1 MSQYILKNKDIDV
14 LSFEITKKE
23 FKSVLTDDTD
33 FSQKIENIDII
44 KPELLPINLNLDN
57 IELNL
62 NLWIKDR
69 KIPENRQFVEN
80 IVATYSANGEEQ
92 LMDYIDIS
100 LGLSLNDS
108 FWIVPANENYQWK
121 DFNLYQND
129 FSEALEKAAFGE
141 ELQRI
146 QGFTSSP
153 EYTTNGMLKKCWHKE
168 NGQIYLYKG
177 ASKQY
182 ANGGKEA
189 YSEYYM
195 AQVAEIMGFECVPYD
210 LKEFHGQLVSSCP
223 IFTNENE
230 GYAPMYK
237 LFKTEEWKILQKAEL
252 INAIAEFYAPKKLRD
267 LMLFDALILNP
278 DRHCGNFGMMI
289 DNNTN
294 ELLRPAPI
302 FDNGYSMM
310 NFLTLDEL
318 KDIKNAKIEKISSFG
333 YSFDEQMKEAVEP
346 RHIANL
352 RKLAQFEFKKHAEF
366 NLGDEWLMPIQAHIQ
381 DRANLA
387 INLCKKKFDER
398 FQYYIEKKDILTPE
412 ARQRY
417 EKEILK
423 NYEALTEQGI
433 KFDDKQVKDIKSIYQ
448 AQGLS
453 NMAR

>member
-146 QGFTSSP
+146 QARLNTRQMECSKNAGI
-153 EYTTNGMLKKCWHKE
+153 KKMDKF
-168 NGQIYLYKG
+168 IFIK
-177 ASKQY
+177 
-182 ANGGKEA
+182 
-189 YSEYYM
+189 
-195 AQVAEIMGFECVPYD
+195 AQA
-210 LKEFHGQLVSSCP
+210 
-223 IFTNENE
+223 
-230 GYAPMYK
+230 
-237 LFKTEEWKILQKAEL
+237 
-252 INAIAEFYAPKKLRD
+252 
-267 LMLFDALILNP
+267 
-278 DRHCGNFGMMI
+278 
-289 DNNTN
+289 NNTQ
-294 ELLRPAPI
+294 
-302 FDNGYSMM
+302 MV
-310 NFLTLDEL
+310 
-318 KDIKNAKIEKISSFG
+318 AKK
-333 YSFDEQMKEAVEP
+333 
-346 RHIANL
+346 HIANTIWH
-352 RKLAQFEFKKHAEF
+352 KLLKLWVLNAC
-366 NLGDEWLMPIQAHIQ
+366 LMI
-381 DRANLA
+381 
-387 INLCKKKFDER
+387 
-398 FQYYIEKKDILTPE
+398 
-412 ARQRY
+412 
-417 EKEILK
+417 
-423 NYEALTEQGI
+423 
-433 KFDDKQVKDIKSIYQ
+433 
-448 AQGLS
+448 
-453 NMAR
+453 